1 MFDNNDV
8 INYFVTLFVI
18 ATALKTSFPVNFV
31 KFLRT
36 PFVKK
41 HQVAASAFFIVIT
54 IIVVTEREIIMTY
67 TRLTQT
73 VISLHLEN

>member
-8 INYFVTLFVI
+8 SNYFVTLFVI

-36 PFVKK
+36 AFVKK
-41 HQVAASAFFIVIT
+41 HQVAASAFFIVAT
-54 IIVVTEREIIMTY
+54 IIMVTEREIIMTY